1 MTFCRS
7 YQLYKVVISSGD
19 GGLSKFNAMET
30 IERLKIKKAGLDV
43 QYDLAIHDTRFR
55 NICFVAG
62 GNSSKSSYR
71 YRVRHREK
79 LCRIIDER
87 NLCARAIKIVEGKP
101 FMFDEVEKCRL
112 EIMHYNRE
120 YDRPLPMSSPVVDF
134 SRIVRLT
141 FRDGY
146 KSVLK
151 KYPVILDF
159 EDRNGI
165 YIVSPDDKIIHKWP
179 ELDDG
184 VYK

>member
-1 MTFCRS
+1 
-7 YQLYKVVISSGD
+7 
-19 GGLSKFNAMET
+19 
-30 IERLKIKKAGLDV
+30 
-43 QYDLAIHDTRFR
+43 
-55 NICFVAG
+55 
-62 GNSSKSSYR
+62 
-71 YRVRHREK
+71 
-79 LCRIIDER
+79 
-87 NLCARAIKIVEGKP
+87 
-101 FMFDEVEKCRL
+101 MFDEVEKCRL